1 MGQFLLSRVNMCWS
15 QGIFEEYSLPKKY
28 FNLVRNFKFLLIA
41 IRYSIFSNRK
51 PLFLDVD
58 GLTDRNYLL
67 LNNFA
72 TKLHFLQLVWATYM
86 DKFLESRVR
95 INYNTGTQHGG
106 LP

>member
-1 MGQFLLSRVNMCWS
+1 MGQFLSSRVNMCWS
-15 QGIFEEYSLPKKY
+15 QGIFEEYSLSKNY
-28 FNLVRNFKFLLIA
+28 CNLVRNFKFLLIA
-41 IRYSIFSNRK
+41 IRYSKFSNRK

-72 TKLHFLQLVWATYM
+72 TKLHSLQLVWVTYL